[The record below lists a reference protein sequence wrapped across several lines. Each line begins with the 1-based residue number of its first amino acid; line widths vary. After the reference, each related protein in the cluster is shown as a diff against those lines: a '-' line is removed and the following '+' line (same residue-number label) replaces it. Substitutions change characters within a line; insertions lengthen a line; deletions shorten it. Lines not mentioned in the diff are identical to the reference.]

1 MAAIK
6 LAGHT
11 LLAVAYSDASLRLWD
26 LKKHSCLLQSSL
38 LPSGAQ
44 EGAGLPTR
52 IAFAPPSVD
61 EPGRPGKLV
70 MQLDEPNQDATAS
83 QFIAFELY
91 GGAGA
96 VSSLTG
102 VDMQQVSASHR
113 HSRWLID
120 AHWRVSQ
127 ASV

>member
-1 MAAIK
+1 MAAVE

-11 LLAVAYSDASLRLWD
+11 LLAVAYSDASLRMWD
-26 LKKHSCLLQSSL
+26 LKKHACLLQSSL

-70 MQLDEPNQDATAS
+70 VQLDEPNQDAAAS

-102 VDMQQVSASHR
+102 VDMQQVTASQGP
-113 HSRWLID
+113 SRWLID
-120 AHWRVSQ
+120 THLRLGQ